1 MEEATRVMINKSVI
15 VSEKI
20 RNNQRVLSE
29 FIKDLLESVASHERH
44 WSNIYLFWL
53 LYRETLRLFYLGAQT
68 WKRKAQDNI
77 SNIFSVYYT
86 NSLVLA
92 VNRISGAFVHS
103 VGVAMELIYRPMI
116 DFHVLDAIIAYI

>member
-53 LYRETLRLFYLGAQT
+53 LYTETLRLFYLGAQT